1 MKILGI
7 LLVLMGI
14 FKFSMV
20 GKADKDSIADRATDL
35 PISADTLYEIVKG
48 VLLLDGLLEVT
59 CGAFIIFL

>member
-1 MKILGI
+1 MKTLGI

-14 FKFSMV
+14 FKFSIV
-20 GKADKDSIADRATDL
+20 GKADKDSIADKTADL

>member
-20 GKADKDSIADRATDL
+20 GKADKDSIVDKIAIL
-35 PISADTLYEIVKG
+35 LISADTLYEIVKG